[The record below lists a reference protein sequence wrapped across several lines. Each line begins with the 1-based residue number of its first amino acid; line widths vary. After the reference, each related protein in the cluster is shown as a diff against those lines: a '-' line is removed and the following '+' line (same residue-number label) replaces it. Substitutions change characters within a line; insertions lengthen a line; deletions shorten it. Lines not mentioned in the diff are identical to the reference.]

1 MRQPNDFT
9 GYIPNSFAATT
20 LDMLNPNRSVIIDMI
35 MVQLIS
41 VIVVMSMILIFKGGS
56 MSSASVS
63 YYLRSIRQFSH
74 AHWCLFPYH
83 SLTAIYE

>member
-1 MRQPNDFT
+1 MRQPNDYT

-63 YYLRSIRQFSH
+63 YYLVGLFASFLMLTGAYSRIIR
-74 AHWCLFPYH
+74 
-83 SLTAIYE
+83 